1 MDGDEVYMSKIRI
14 LPEHIVNKIAAGEV
28 VERPASVVKELVEN
42 SLDAGA
48 SSVDVLVRKGGRE
61 LIQVADDG
69 EGMSREDALLALSR
83 HATSKITSEK
93 DLEAIATLGF
103 RGEALPSIAAVSR
116 LTLSTKRKGDLA
128 GTQIAVEGGVLKD
141 VREVGRDV
149 GTTVEVRDLFF
160 NTPARR
166 KFLRSTET
174 ELRHITQVVTE
185 LALSHPEVA
194 FSLSHGNRRLMVL
207 PKREGLLARME
218 DIFGRERMAKVVPV
232 SFRTKGIQIE
242 GAVGLPELARRSSS
256 SQFLL
261 VNGRP
266 IVHRNLSHA
275 VYLGY
280 GELLPKE
287 TSPFFVLSLRIDPKA
302 VDVNVHPTKREV
314 RFSDEKAVFD
324 AVVQAVKSALQSEAV
339 VPPLKYPEPHPR
351 AEGVREAVE
360 KYLTRA
366 QQIPLSLELPQP
378 EEEPKEHRSVPLW
391 QAHNRYIFAQV
402 KNGIIIV
409 DQHAAHERVLY
420 EEALRNLSGEKPRS
434 QQLLFP
440 AVLTLS
446 PVEMRF
452 LEESGPLLESLGF
465 SIRILGRDVVA
476 VDAVPAGLG
485 ARWRDGALLSELI
498 GELAEG
504 GTGTGLK
511 EKLAAAYSCHAA
523 IKAGEPLSP
532 RQMQQLIDQLFATEQ
547 PFVCPHGRPTLIRV
561 PLEDLDRQFGR
572 R

>member
-1 MDGDEVYMSKIRI
+1 MSKIRI

-42 SLDAGA
+42 SIDAGA
-48 SSVDVLVRKGGRE
+48 SSVEVVVRKGGRE
-61 LIQVADDG
+61 LIRVSDDG

-83 HATSKITSEK
+83 HATSKISSEE
-93 DLEAIATLGF
+93 DLEAISTLGF

-116 LTLSTKRKGDLA
+116 LTLSTKREGDLA
-128 GTQIAVEGGVLKD
+128 GTQVVVEGGMLKD
-141 VREVGRDV
+141 VREVGRDL
-149 GTTVEVRDLFF
+149 GTTVEVRDIFF

-185 LALSHPEVA
+185 LALAHPGVA
-194 FSLSHGNRRLMVL
+194 FSLSHGARKLMVL
-207 PKREGLLARME
+207 PRRRGLSERME
-218 DIFGRERMAKVVPV
+218 DIFGKERMTKVLPV
-232 SFRTKGIQIE
+232 SLKERGIEVE
-242 GAVGLPELARRSSS
+242 GAVGLPELARRSGVP
-256 SQFLL
+256 QHIL

-266 IVHRNLSHA
+266 ISHRNLSHA

-287 TSPFFVLSLRIDPKA
+287 ASPFFVLSLRIDPRA

-314 RFSDEKAVFD
+314 RFSDERKVFD
-324 AVVQAVKSALQSEAV
+324 AVVRAVRAALQTEALA
-339 VPPLKYPEPHPR
+339 PHLEYPEVHPR
-351 AEGVREAVE
+351 AREIKEALE
-360 KYLTRA
+360 KYISKA
-366 QQIPLSLELPQP
+366 QQLPLSLELPRHGEA
-378 EEEPKEHRSVPLW
+378 EEGRPVPLW
-391 QAHNRYIFAQV
+391 QAHNKYIFAQV

-420 EEALRNLSGEKPRS
+420 EEALRNLSGERPRS
-434 QQLLFP
+434 QHLLFP

-452 LEESGPLLESLGF
+452 LEESAPLLEALGF
-465 SIRILGRDVVA
+465 VIRVLGKDVVA
-476 VDAVPAGLG
+476 VDAVPAGVG
-485 ARWRDGALLSELI
+485 PRWRDGELFSEI
-498 GELAEG
+498 VGELAEG
-504 GTGTGLK
+504 GTGAGLK
-511 EKLAAAYSCHAA
+511 EKLAAVYSCRAA

-532 RQMQQLIDQLFATEQ
+532 KQMQQLIDQLFATEQ

>member
-1 MDGDEVYMSKIRI
+1 MAKIRI

-48 SSVDVLVRKGGRE
+48 SSVDVLVRRGGRE
-61 LIQVADDG
+61 LVQVADDG

-83 HATSKITSEK
+83 HATSKISSER
-93 DLEAIATLGF
+93 DLETISTLGF

-116 LTLSTKRKGDLA
+116 LTLSTKREGDIA
-128 GTQIAVEGGVLKD
+128 GTEVSVEGGVLRD

-185 LALSHPEVA
+185 LALAHPDVA
-194 FSLSHGNRRLMVL
+194 FSLFHGSRRLMVL
-207 PKREGLLARME
+207 PKRDGLLARME
-218 DIFGRERMAKVVPV
+218 DVFGRERMVKVISV
-232 SFRTKGIQIE
+232 SFRAKGIKVE
-242 GAVGLPELARRSSS
+242 GAVGLPELARRSGVH
-256 SQFLL
+256 QFFL
-261 VNGRP
+261 VNSRP

-280 GELLPKE
+280 GELLPRE

-314 RFSDEKAVFD
+314 RFSDERAVFN
-324 AVVQAVKSALQSEAV
+324 AVVQAVKSALQNEAV
-339 VPPLKYPEPHPR
+339 VPPLKYPEVSSR

-360 KYLTRA
+360 KYITRA
-366 QQIPLSLELPQP
+366 QQISLSLEVPRP
-378 EEEPKEHRSVPLW
+378 EEHRPVPLW

-420 EEALRNLSGEKPRS
+420 EEALRNLSGGKPRS
-434 QQLLFP
+434 QQLLFS

-446 PVEMRF
+446 PVEIRF
-452 LEESGPLLESLGF
+452 LEESGPLLEALGF
-465 SIRILGRDVVA
+465 AVRVLGRDVVA

-485 ARWRDGALLSELI
+485 SRWQDGALFSELI

-504 GTGTGLK
+504 STGAGLK
-511 EKLAAAYSCHAA
+511 EKLATVYSCHAA
-523 IKAGEPLSP
+523 IRAGEPLSP